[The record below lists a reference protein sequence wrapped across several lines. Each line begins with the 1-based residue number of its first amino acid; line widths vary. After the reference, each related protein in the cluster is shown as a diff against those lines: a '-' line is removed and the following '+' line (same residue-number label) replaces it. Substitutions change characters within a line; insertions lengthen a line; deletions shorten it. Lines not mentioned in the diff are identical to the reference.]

1 MPSVI
6 RLLVLA
12 SVLALSLWA
21 WAQTPE
27 KPAAPPA
34 APPAAAPTEPPAAP
48 PADKPAAKPETPAP
62 PAADKPA
69 VKPEAPPAAK
79 PATSPKTIRGGGP
92 GKFYDPS
99 TLETVV
105 GEVVQVQRGPLGK
118 KGKVDMVRLTLKTD
132 QETILVFLGPATFV
146 DAQPLKLAPGDKVEV
161 TGSRQR
167 HAARGLAFI
176 NAGALKKDGQVMQIR
191 DDQGKPLWR
200 GQGQGPRRGRGQ

>member
-79 PATSPKTIRGGGP
+79 PATSPKTIRGGGQ

-146 DAQPLKLAPGDKVEV
+146 DASP
-161 TGSRQR
+161 
-167 HAARGLAFI
+167 
-176 NAGALKKDGQVMQIR
+176 
-191 DDQGKPLWR
+191 
-200 GQGQGPRRGRGQ
+200 